1 VLQFRRC
8 NQKWGL
14 DAHHSKANNEA
25 KFVGKKVCFTLDAGN
40 GYGSRGDKFLS
51 KG

>member
-1 VLQFRRC
+1 MLLSRKC

-14 DAHHSKANNEA
+14 DAHHSEANKET
-25 KFVGKKVCFTLDAGN
+25 KLVEKKVCFTLDAGN
-40 GYGSRGDKFLS
+40 GYGSRGDKLLS